1 MENHKKEK
9 INTPTAIIVAGFL
22 IMLAILITRSSGQNG
37 ENGATNKG
45 KTLSEQVGIS
55 KTKFA
60 ECVKN
65 TDTTALNSKIQESMA
80 AATKGGEGV
89 GTPYSIILGAN
100 GVKSQVT
107 GADSYENVKKVID
120 EVNSG
125 KVTTPYIGE
134 VPPVDDTDHVKGD
147 PKTAQITIIE
157 YSDFECPF
165 CARFHPV
172 LERIV
177 SESNGSI
184 AWVYRQFPL
193 TQIHKNAMDRA
204 IASECVAKLKGNDAF
219 WKYADLLFGLLT
231 PTPAPAANNL

>member
-22 IMLAILITRSSGQNG
+22 IMLAILITRGGGVGGLNG
-37 ENGATNKG
+37 TTSKD
-45 KTLSEQVGIS
+45 KTLSEQVGVN

-60 ECVKN
+60 ECIKN
-65 TDTTALNSKIQESMA
+65 TDTTALNSKIQASIE
-80 AATKGGEGV
+80 AATKGGDGV
-89 GTPYSIILGAN
+89 GTPYSIVIGAN
-100 GVKSQVT
+100 GVKSQII

-120 EVNSG
+120 EVNLG
-125 KVTTPYIGE
+125 KVTTPYKGE
-134 VPPVDDTDHVKGD
+134 VPPVDDTDHIKGD
-147 PKTAQITIIE
+147 PTTAKITIIE

-172 LERIV
+172 LERVV

-193 TQIHKNAMDRA
+193 TQIHQNAMDRV
-204 IASECVAKLKGNDAF
+204 IASECVAQLKGNDAF
-219 WKYADLLFGLLT
+219 WKYADLLFGLLN
-231 PTPAPAANNL
+231 PAPAPVANNL